1 MTDNPYR
8 KKMEQKNKAQLLRVI
23 NNKHQFRSQAVEA
36 AKEVLQKRKGGREST
51 TIFFNRSQR

>member
-36 AKEVLQKRKGGREST
+36 AKEVLQKRKGREST